1 MTRTALLLA
10 GGAGTRLWPL
20 SSDEN
25 PKQFLRLFG
34 GASLLRKTWDR
45 LAAMIPAEAIY
56 VSTNERYRQKCLEEL
71 PDLRPENIIAEPARR
86 NTAPAIALSCFEIES
101 RQGSDAAIACLPADH
116 FIEDEPEFLRVL
128 DRAYAYAESTPSL
141 VTVGLAPTEPNTG
154 YGYLELG
161 DEVAPGVV
169 ALRRFEEKPTRERA
183 EEFLRAGNYAWNGG
197 IFVWRARVFRAEIE
211 RVAPEVARVTRQRYA
226 EAPSISIDY
235 ALMERAQ
242 RVVTVPGDFGW
253 SDVGTWAAVAKLAG
267 RGNAELHTRN
277 ADGIFAQS
285 QSGRRVVAIGVN
297 NVAIVESAEGILVL
311 DLAQPELL
319 SEVVKTLT
327 K

>member
-1 MTRTALLLA
+1 
-10 GGAGTRLWPL
+10 
-20 SSDEN
+20 
-25 PKQFLRLFG
+25 
-34 GASLLRKTWDR
+34 
-45 LAAMIPAEAIY
+45 
-56 VSTNERYRQKCLEEL
+56 
-71 PDLRPENIIAEPARR
+71 
-86 NTAPAIALSCFEIES
+86 
-101 RQGSDAAIACLPADH
+101 
-116 FIEDEPEFLRVL
+116 
-128 DRAYAYAESTPSL
+128 
-141 VTVGLAPTEPNTG
+141 
-154 YGYLELG
+154 
-161 DEVAPGVV
+161 
-169 ALRRFEEKPTRERA
+169 
-183 EEFLRAGNYAWNGG
+183 
-197 IFVWRARVFRAEIE
+197 
-211 RVAPEVARVTRQRYA
+211 
-226 EAPSISIDY
+226 
-235 ALMERAQ
+235 MERAQ